1 MILNIRTFWLAPA
14 FFVGLAVLPAAA
26 ESLTIDQA
34 VSEALTANI
43 GLSAEQTKLG
53 IKKRDKDLAL
63 NKLYPSVTAGTQVID
78 LNNPEAYNV
87 PVATNPST
95 YRTIYFTPD
104 AMNLAVSLNVQFTLS
119 AATILSIKQTAIDY
133 DNATL
138 SYEIA
143 RQRLTRDVRKL
154 YFQLLVI
161 QETIKVNQMQLDNAA
176 ERYRQALLNAES
188 GSVPELT
195 VLSAKVAWEN
205 RKPALEDLKVSYSQ
219 TLFGFESLLGRA
231 PDASLLL
238 AGTPDV
244 KVPGTLPEANAL
256 VAKYLDRRLDVQ
268 SAQAQ
273 IRSADNVAK
282 IQRSLQLPV
291 FIAQYSADP
300 MVNDPFSGDVDI
312 KDKNNWNQSSGM
324 LMFALSWKLDT
335 LVPTSSGDNQRKDA
349 NDQAQL
355 ARLNLEQ
362 VRLGAKSEVQSLALK
377 IRKST
382 SALETLSKN
391 VDSAKRAYQLT
402 DEAYKSGARSLLE
415 VQDAE
420 LQYQSAQLILLNE
433 KQVLNSTLL
442 DLETALN
449 STREEIYGN

>member
-1 MILNIRTFWLAPA
+1 MNIRTFWLAPA
-14 FFVGLAVLPAAA
+14 FCVGLAILPAAA

-53 IKKRDKDLAL
+53 IKKRDKALSL
-63 NKLYPSVTAGTQVID
+63 NKLYPSVTAGSQIIK

-87 PVATNPST
+87 AVATDPAT
-95 YRTIYFTPD
+95 YRTIYYTPD

-119 AATILSIKQTAIDY
+119 AATILSIQQTAIDY
-133 DNATL
+133 DNASL

-176 ERYRQALLNAES
+176 ERYRQALLNAEN

-219 TLFGFESLLGRA
+219 MLFSFESLLGRD
-231 PDASLLL
+231 PDASLAL
-238 AGTPDV
+238 AGTPDI
-244 KVPGTLPEANAL
+244 KSPGSLPEANVL
-256 VAKYLDRRLDVQ
+256 VAKYLDRRLDVR
-268 SAQAQ
+268 SALAQ
-273 IRSADNVAK
+273 IRSAENIAK

-291 FIAQYSADP
+291 FVVQYSADP

-312 KDKNNWNQSSGM
+312 KDKNNWQQSTGA
-324 LMFALSWKLDT
+324 LALALSWKLDS
-335 LVPTSSGDNQRKDA
+335 LVPTGSGDNQRKDS
-349 NDQAQL
+349 NDQVKL
-355 ARLNLEQ
+355 ARLGLEQ
-362 VRLGAKSEVQSLALK
+362 VSLGAKAEVQSLALRIK
-377 IRKST
+377 KST
-382 SALETLSKN
+382 SALETLAKN
-391 VDSAKRAYQLT
+391 VDSARRAYQLT

>member
-1 MILNIRTFWLAPA
+1 MNIRTLLLAPA
-14 FFVGLAVLPAAA
+14 LCVSLAVLPAAA

-34 VSEALTANI
+34 VSEALTANL
-43 GLSAEQTKLG
+43 GLTAEQTKLG
-53 IKKRDKDLAL
+53 IKRRDKELSL
-63 NKLYPSVTAGTQVID
+63 NKLYPSVTAGAQVIK
-78 LNNPEAYNV
+78 LNEPESYNV
-87 PVATNPST
+87 AVATNPST

-119 AATILSIKQTAIDY
+119 AATILSIRQTAIDY
-133 DNATL
+133 DNAAL

-176 ERYRQALLNAES
+176 ERYRQALLNAEN

-219 TLFGFESLLGRA
+219 TLFGFESLLGRD
-231 PDASLLL
+231 PDA
-238 AGTPDV
+238 
-244 KVPGTLPEANAL
+244 AL
-256 VAKYLDRRLDVQ
+256 VLEGSPDIMVQGTIPNAEDLIAKYLDRRLDVR

-273 IRSADNVAK
+273 IKSAENVAK

-291 FIAQYSADP
+291 FVMQYTADP

-312 KDKNNWNQSSGM
+312 KDNDNWHQTTGS
-324 LMFALSWKLDT
+324 LAIALSWKLDT
-335 LVPTSSGDNQRKDA
+335 LVPTGSGDNQRKDS
-349 NDQAQL
+349 NDQVKL
-355 ARLNLEQ
+355 ARLALEQ
-362 VRLGAKSEVQSLALK
+362 VRLNAKGDVQGLVLK
-377 IRKST
+377 IGKST

-391 VDSAKRAYQLT
+391 VDSAKRAYELT

-449 STREEIYGN
+449 STREEIYAN